1 MTPPQDEQ
9 ADQKR
14 KITEQVAALS
24 RLLGMIPSDG
34 TITLHAPMGQDEM
47 ALSEWLGAARN
58 AFLGLSL
65 SISREL
71 NIQLQ

>member
-34 TITLHAPMGQDEM
+34 EITFHAPMGQDEM
-47 ALSEWLGAARN
+47 ALSEWLDAARN